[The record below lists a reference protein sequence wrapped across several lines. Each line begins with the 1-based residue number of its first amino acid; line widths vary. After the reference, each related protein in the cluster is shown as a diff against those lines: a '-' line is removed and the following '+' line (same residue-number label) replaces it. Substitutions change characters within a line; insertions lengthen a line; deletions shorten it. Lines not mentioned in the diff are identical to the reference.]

1 MEAGHAVAAII
12 GELVPFAL
20 FGMIAAITLSNR
32 YYRHKER
39 TQLQETL
46 RAAYEKGQPVQPE
59 LIEMMQQPPREIR
72 RTHGPE
78 RDLRRGVFWLA
89 WACALLAGAGA
100 IYYYDPSNDATGG
113 LMAIAA
119 IPGFVGA
126 AYLILYF
133 LTRGKSKV

>member
-1 MEAGHAVAAII
+1 MEVGHTIVAVI

-20 FGMIAAITLSNR
+20 FGLIAAVVLSNR
-32 YYRHKER
+32 YFRHKER

-46 RAAYEKGQPVQPE
+46 RVAYEKGQPVQPE
-59 LIEMMQQPPREIR
+59 LIEMMQQPPREMK
-72 RTHGPE
+72 RTYGPE
-78 RDLRRGVFWLA
+78 RDLRRGVFWMA
-89 WACALLAGAGA
+89 WACAFLVGAGA
-100 IYYYDPSNDATGG
+100 AYYYDPSNDTTGG

-133 LTRGKSKV
+133 LTRGKSKA